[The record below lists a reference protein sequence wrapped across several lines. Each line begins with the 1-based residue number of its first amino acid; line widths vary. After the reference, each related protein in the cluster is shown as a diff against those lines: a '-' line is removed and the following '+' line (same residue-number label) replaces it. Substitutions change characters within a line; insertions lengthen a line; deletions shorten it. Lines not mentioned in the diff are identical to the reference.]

1 MHKNQQ
7 NRLCTAATELCRG
20 LQPATLQCSTT
31 CKISLQENPSSYLR
45 QFFTVP
51 SKTKYPTL
59 ARDYRQTF
67 LHEKKPGNDAARA
80 PRV

>member
-1 MHKNQQ
+1 MYCSH
-7 NRLCTAATELCRG
+7 RALSWAAACHS
-20 LQPATLQCSTT
+20 PMFYH

-45 QFFTVP
+45 QFFYRPV
-51 SKTKYPTL
+51 KTKYPTL
-59 ARDYRQTF
+59 ARDYRQTY